1 MSPLGASPGNAD
13 LLTTGR
19 QGEEPRHWV
28 DQDPVPGLFQLD
40 RRHHQAPHSPALRAR
55 GRGHVAAT
63 EERVASSQPPEDR
76 TAAGLRES
84 PRGLARRMAMAPRTG
99 ALMTGRGTR

>member
-1 MSPLGASPGNAD
+1 MGASPWNAD
-13 LLTTGR
+13 LVETGR
-19 QGEEPRHWV
+19 QGEKGLGTGFEP
-28 DQDPVPGLFQLD
+28 PGTRALSVGSA
-40 RRHHQAPHSPALRAR
+40 APLGAALTRVSGE

-84 PRGLARRMAMAPRTG
+84 PRGLARRITMAPRTG